1 MGIVHNRSKMK
12 WTLCLFFVASVAT
25 ALPARD
31 KRAFSLF
38 SVVTF
43 PNEECVTNM
52 EGQRGI
58 CLTAEECQTDGNVR
72 AMASGN
78 CASGFGVCCFKSANT
93 FPVTIRSNLVNIQNT
108 DFPMAETA
116 LNGAT
121 VPAAITRLVNVQG
134 QGNVCA
140 VKFEFLNAV
149 VTAPLV
155 GAAAV
160 VGGAAAV
167 VGGTCATDQIFV
179 TTPNRNPAAGFVP
192 GFLCGTLT
200 GQHMFVDVMPGT
212 NAMAAVLNINTGAA
226 IGPRTWQ
233 IRIRCIDCNDV
244 ARLPPA
250 GCLQYFTGLAGTITS
265 FNGALMGGAQTML
278 INQNYAVCIKRGP
291 GMSSVEFTEAAPL
304 PVDTFALGAPDTTS
318 PGVPLV
324 GEVSGKTG
332 VGTASC
338 PTQFVLIGGLEIC
351 GGHLNPLNGE
361 NMPGPVRSDTFRIQV
376 VSDAAGAVG
385 GTGSAPGSGFQLRY
399 RQL

>member
-140 VKFEFLNAV
+140 VKFEFLNAA
-149 VTAPLV
+149 VTAPLAAAV
-155 GAAAV
+155 GAAV
-160 VGGAAAV
+160 P
-167 VGGTCATDQIFV
+167 GTCATDQITV
-179 TTPNRNPAAGFVP
+179 TTPNRNAAAGFVP
-192 GFLCGTLT
+192 GALCGTLT
-200 GQHMFVDVMPGT
+200 GQHVFVDVAPGN
-212 NAMAAVLNINTGAA
+212 NAMAAVLSITTGAA

-265 FNGALMGGAQTML
+265 FNGALMGGAQMML
-278 INQNYAVCIKRGP
+278 IDQNYGVCIKQGA
-291 GMSSVEFTEAAPL
+291 GMCGVEFTEAAPA
-304 PVDTFALGAPDTTS
+304 PVDSFALGVANTGAGAPAV
-318 PGVPLV
+318 GAIA
-324 GEVSGKTG
+324 GEVGGPTG

-338 PTQFVLIGGLEIC
+338 ATQFVLIGGQEIC
-351 GGHLNPLNGE
+351 GGFLNPLNGE
-361 NMPGPVRSDTFRIQV
+361 TMAGPVRSDTFRVQV
-376 VSDAAGAVG
+376 VSAGG
-385 GTGSAPGSGFQLRY
+385 GAGTVAGSGFDLRY
-399 RQL
+399 RQLPCN